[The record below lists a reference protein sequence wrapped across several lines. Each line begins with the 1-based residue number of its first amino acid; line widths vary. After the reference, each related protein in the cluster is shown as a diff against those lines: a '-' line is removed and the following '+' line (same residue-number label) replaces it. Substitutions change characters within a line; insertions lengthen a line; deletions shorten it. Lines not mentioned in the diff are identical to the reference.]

1 MSKLPTSERRT
12 SKFGWFTTRNIS
24 SYLEVGHEYGFRSRF
39 ASDSMQYDS
48 ILLIVDRLTNSAHFI
63 FFKSIY
69 SVKDYARIFIDEIV
83 CHHGILLSNIGEHN
97 SHLGFGGHSDKGW
110 VLR

>member
-1 MSKLPTSERRT
+1 MSLIVHIFHKLRSNTKSPLVYYKK
-12 SKFGWFTTRNIS
+12 SKFLLGSGKTLYQFC
-24 SYLEVGHEYGFRSRF
+24 SRF

-83 CHHGILLSNIGEHN
+83 FFHGISLSIILDRG
-97 SHLGFGGHSDKGW
+97 
-110 VLR
+110 R